1 MKKQTSG
8 DERRR
13 QRFVRR
19 TSARRDRENVERALG
34 TRTKMEH
41 RCVMSPKKRKMF
53 MAAVSER
60 RRRDASSDLGWSTR
74 RPGRAETSRA
84 RAREAVCE
92 EREERDPLA
101 QKLPGAPI
109 PDEFRIWNSAH
120 ISPRCRSRRIT
131 NPENPQVD
139 YIPVLSDCACCTR
152 TGVRRRSSDE
162 RTRVPRSHASQSW
175 SRKQPSWR
183 S

>member
-19 TSARRDRENVERALG
+19 TSARRDRENVERAVG

-84 RAREAVCE
+84 RARSSVKK
-92 EREERDPLA
+92 EERDPLA
-101 QKLPGAPI
+101 QKTPGA
-109 PDEFRIWNSAH
+109 
-120 ISPRCRSRRIT
+120 RRISHLEPRPDAVRDESRT
-131 NPENPQVD
+131 LK
-139 YIPVLSDCACCTR
+139 IPRFRFCHTAPAA
-152 TGVRRRSSDE
+152 GVRRSSE

-175 SRKQPSWR
+175 SRKHPSWR